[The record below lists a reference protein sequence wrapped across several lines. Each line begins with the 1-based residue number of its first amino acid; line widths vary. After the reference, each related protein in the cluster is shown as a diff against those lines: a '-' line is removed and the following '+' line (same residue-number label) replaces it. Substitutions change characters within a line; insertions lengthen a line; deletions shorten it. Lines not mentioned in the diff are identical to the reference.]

1 MEPATP
7 LPLAIATLDS
17 DGRVLAL
24 SRGAQ
29 ELLGHDRAAS
39 VGAFLGELLVP
50 TRLWV
55 GHGDPLQP
63 VLAECSTE
71 AGESRRSLPVRRADG
86 SEFPADLVVTPT
98 GSGFTV
104 VVVPAAPVDGER
116 RQSEWFYR
124 ALVGRSPVV
133 MLVFDLDG
141 QWRWSSPAAIR
152 LHGPGTPQPDA
163 LATLVH
169 PEDTP
174 LIRKLFNA
182 ALAGPSAKTPTSL
195 AAHAP
200 FPDLTGASQSS
211 GAETIEVR
219 LRPVDGSDWRV
230 YALTVQNLADEP
242 AIGGIAIYAI
252 DITRAWDAER
262 RELVHTARLETLIG
276 SLRVG
281 ILVEDQDRRAVLA
294 NTGLATVLGV
304 DVDPD
309 QLVGS
314 RTSELL
320 STEELFAEPDVVQ
333 AETARLIAS
342 GRPATGAEF
351 ALTDGRVIVRDY
363 APIEA
368 DGATV
373 GHVWVLRDG
382 TAEAMLRRGLEE
394 RNRALAEVATLKTEF
409 VAAASHEL
417 RTPLTSIL
425 TFSQMLAEEPDTDA
439 DQRQVAFEAIARNAN
454 RTLKI
459 VDDLLTLA
467 GLEGGTLP
475 LALRA
480 EHLPDLV
487 REAIDG
493 FADVAER
500 AGVTVSLVGGDVT
513 GPMLRID
520 PARFRQSVEAL
531 LSVVSAHAHGNRIDV
546 EVSFSA
552 AQWTVRVGS
561 PIALHVGDH
570 LFTTG
575 DRGAGN
581 ALTFLIARAIVSRHG
596 GQLVT
601 PTTGDSG
608 AFAISLPVRPNLP
621 EGDG

>member
-1 MEPATP
+1 MEPAT
-7 LPLAIATLDS
+7 
-17 DGRVLAL
+17 
-24 SRGAQ
+24 
-29 ELLGHDRAAS
+29 
-39 VGAFLGELLVP
+39 
-50 TRLWV
+50 
-55 GHGDPLQP
+55 
-63 VLAECSTE
+63 
-71 AGESRRSLPVRRADG
+71 AD
-86 SEFPADLVVTPT
+86 
-98 GSGFTV
+98 
-104 VVVPAAPVDGER
+104 ER
-116 RQSEWFYR
+116 RQTEWFYR

-141 QWRWSSPAAIR
+141 HWRWSSPAAVR
-152 LHGPGTPQPDA
+152 LHGPGTPDPDA

-174 LIRKLFNA
+174 LIRKLFTA
-182 ALAGPSAKTPTSL
+182 ALAGPPTETPAPL
-195 AAHAP
+195 APHAP
-200 FPDLTGASQSS
+200 LPDLTGGSQPG
-211 GAETIEVR
+211 GAKTVEVR
-219 LRPVDGSDWRV
+219 LRPAEGTDEDWRV

-242 AIGGIAIYAI
+242 AIGGIVVYAI

-281 ILVEDQDRRAVLA
+281 ILVEDQDQRAVLA
-294 NTGLATVLGV
+294 NTGLAAVLGI

-309 QLVGS
+309 QLIGA
-314 RTSELL
+314 RTSEVL
-320 STEELFAEPDVVQ
+320 SPGELFADPDVVQ
-333 AETARLIAS
+333 AETARLIAG

-368 DGATV
+368 DGVTV
-373 GHVWVLRDG
+373 GHVWVLRDV
-382 TAEAMLRRGLEE
+382 TAEAMIRRGLEE

-425 TFSQMLAEEPDTDA
+425 TFSQMLAEEPDSDA

-480 EHLPDLV
+480 VHLPDLV

-500 AGVTVSLVGGDVT
+500 AGVTVSLVGDVT
-513 GPMLRID
+513 GPMLRVD

-552 AQWTVRVGS
+552 ARWTVRVGS
-561 PIALHVGDH
+561 PTALHVGDH

-601 PTTGDSG
+601 PTTGDSD